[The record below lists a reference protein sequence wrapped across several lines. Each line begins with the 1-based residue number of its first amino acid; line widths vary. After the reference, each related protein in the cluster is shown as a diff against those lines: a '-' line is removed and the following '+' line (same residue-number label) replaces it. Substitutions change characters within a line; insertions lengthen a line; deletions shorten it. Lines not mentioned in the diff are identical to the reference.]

1 MNQEIRHFQPHPV
14 DFRFRMQT
22 QTSTSEGVLLDYIR
36 NGYHPSFSAKEM
48 VVRALK
54 AYWLPFAYRDH
65 QDVLVI
71 PAMQKRLAREAI
83 SSLKQQIRDLEQSF
97 ELVSET
103 SEPIGLATTGIPVYF
118 HSGQPSF
125 HNLSCG
131 GVEQV
136 SEIPQPQSV
145 NEANGKGDKQ
155 WIDED
160 LFDSSDLKH
169 I

>member
-83 SSLKQQIRDLEQSF
+83 SSLKQQIRELEQSF

-103 SEPIGLATTGIPVYF
+103 SVAFPATASAIPLIL
-118 HSGQPSF
+118 HGSQQSF
-125 HNLSCG
+125 ENLVSRR
-131 GVEQV
+131 VELIV
-136 SEIPQPQSV
+136 R
-145 NEANGKGDKQ
+145 
-155 WIDED
+155 
-160 LFDSSDLKH
+160 
-169 I
+169 